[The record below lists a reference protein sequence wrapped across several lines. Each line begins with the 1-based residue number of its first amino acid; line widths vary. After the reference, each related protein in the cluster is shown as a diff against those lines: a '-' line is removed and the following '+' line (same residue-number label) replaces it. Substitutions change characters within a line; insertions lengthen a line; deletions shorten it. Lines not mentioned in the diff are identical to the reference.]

1 MKDSLLRGLFDGLGS
16 AAAGA
21 GAGASIFSRAWSI
34 LFVQEERCPGALVAT
49 RMLASGSLR
58 TTDRSHSLLTPPRTA
73 AGYQNLHLREVF
85 DWLSGHRPPP
95 SAWDVRNETQLP
107 TPASWHR
114 IGGGDTK
121 QVYQTELRGGVR
133 VVVKRTRSA
142 WNPTSGTGV
151 ELLYLTFLRGHL
163 GVPHLLGGYIARDG
177 LLTWVVRDTGG
188 SPIGSVT
195 SDARFT
201 VHSSDA
207 YRELASSRPV
217 ELALAILSCFRSFS
231 ETGGFFLQ
239 DLTPRQ
245 FTVSSDD
252 RRVLFE
258 LVEGPGAYAGPVAR
272 LLETS
277 PVPNGYSGYPKRSV
291 AHCISDAACAPSKSY
306 HCCCAVDAIT
316 HALTYDHSGHNHVC
330 EQGTPA
336 GAPEARGLCVRNQLP
351 VRASPAMMGGRQN
364 SSTWNSRR
372 LQSVWGA
379 PALQTAGG
387 GLCSPLS
394 HLTHAYDVATKPWL
408 LPAAAQHSHA
418 VHELLPLMS
427 DPIPARRV
435 SLSQA
440 IARLHAHLRNTGP
453 LQVVTA
459 ATGRL

>member
-1 MKDSLLRGLFDGLGS
+1 
-16 AAAGA
+16 
-21 GAGASIFSRAWSI
+21 
-34 LFVQEERCPGALVAT
+34 
-49 RMLASGSLR
+49 MLASGSLR
-58 TTDRSHSLLTPPRTA
+58 TTDRSHSLTPPRTVA
-73 AGYQNLHLREVF
+73 EYQNLHLREVF
-85 DWLSGHRPPP
+85 EWLSGGHPPP
-95 SAWDVRNETQLP
+95 SAWGVHNETQLP
-107 TPASWHR
+107 PPASWYR
-114 IGGGDTK
+114 IDGGDTK
-121 QVYQTELRGGVR
+121 QVYRTELRGGVR
-133 VVVKRTRSA
+133 VIVKRTRSGLG
-142 WNPTSGTGV
+142 WNPTS

-163 GVPHLLGGYIARDG
+163 GVPQLLGGYIASDG
-177 LLTWVVRDTGG
+177 FLTWVVRDTGG

-201 VHSSDA
+201 VNSSDA
-207 YRELASSRPV
+207 YRELAASRPV

-272 LLETS
+272 LLEKS
-277 PVPNGYSGYPKRSV
+277 PAPNGYSGYPKRSV
-291 AHCISDAACAPSKSY
+291 AHCVTDAACAPSKSY
-306 HCCCAVDAIT
+306 HCCCAIDAIT
-316 HALTYDHSGHNHVC
+316 HTLTYDHSGHNHVC

-351 VRASPAMMGGRQN
+351 VRASSVMMGGRQN
-364 SSTWNSRR
+364 SSTWNGRR

-379 PALQTAGG
+379 PALQTSAGG
-387 GLCSPLS
+387 GLCEKLS

-408 LPAAAQHSHA
+408 LPAAAQHSHV

-440 IARLHAHLRNTGP
+440 IARLHGHLRNAGP

-459 ATGRL
+459 TTGRL

>member
-1 MKDSLLRGLFDGLGS
+1 
-16 AAAGA
+16 
-21 GAGASIFSRAWSI
+21 
-34 LFVQEERCPGALVAT
+34 
-49 RMLASGSLR
+49 MLAGGSLR
-58 TTDRSHSLLTPPRTA
+58 TTDRSNPLATPPRTVA
-73 AGYQNLHLREVF
+73 EYQNLHRTGAEYQNLHLREVF

-95 SAWDVRNETQLP
+95 TSWSVVRNETQLP
-107 TPASWHR
+107 PPASWHR

-121 QVYQTELRGGVR
+121 QVYRTELRGGVR
-133 VVVKRTRSA
+133 VIVKRARSGLG
-142 WNPTSGTGV
+142 WNPASSSGV

-163 GVPHLLGGYIARDG
+163 GVPQLLGGYIAPDG
-177 LLTWVVRDTGG
+177 FLTWVVRDTGG
-188 SPIGSVT
+188 SPIGSIT
-195 SDARFT
+195 SDSRFT
-201 VHSSDA
+201 VNSSDA
-207 YRELASSRPV
+207 YRELAASRPV

-277 PVPNGYSGYPKRSV
+277 PAPNGYSGYPKRSV
-291 AHCISDAACAPSKSY
+291 THCVSDAACAPSKSY
-306 HCCCAVDAIT
+306 HCCCAADTTT
-316 HALTYDHSGHNHVC
+316 HTLSYDHSGQNHVC

-351 VRASPAMMGGRQN
+351 VRALPATMGGRQMQN
-364 SSTWNSRR
+364 SSTWNGRR
-372 LQSVWGA
+372 LQSVWGT
-379 PALQTAGG
+379 PALQTAAGG
-387 GLCSPLS
+387 GLCSPLT
-394 HLTHAYDVATKPWL
+394 HMTHAYDVATKPWL
-408 LPAAAQHSHA
+408 LPAAARHSHA

-440 IARLHAHLRNTGP
+440 IARLHAHLRNAGP

-459 ATGRL
+459 TTGRL

>member
-1 MKDSLLRGLFDGLGS
+1 MLYRELDLEKDKALSWRPRRN
-16 AAAGA
+16 ARRAHTWCPAG
-21 GAGASIFSRAWSI
+21 G
-34 LFVQEERCPGALVAT
+34 
-49 RMLASGSLR
+49 MLPSGSLR
-58 TTDRSHSLLTPPRTA
+58 PD
-73 AGYQNLHLREVF
+73 LREVF
-85 DWLSGHRPPP
+85 EWLSGQRPLPPP
-95 SAWDVRNETQLP
+95 SAWQLRNATQLP
-107 TPASWHR
+107 PPSAWR
-114 IGGGDTK
+114 RVGGGDTK
-121 QVYQTELRGGVR
+121 QVYRTELHGGVR
-133 VVVKRTRSA
+133 VTVKRTRSRFGWDPA
-142 WNPTSGTGV
+142 SSSGV

-163 GVPHLLGGYIARDG
+163 GVPQLLGGYIARDG

-188 SPIGSVT
+188 SPIGNVT

-201 VHSSDA
+201 VDSSEVF
-207 YRELASSRPV
+207 RELAASRPV
-217 ELALAILSCFRSFS
+217 ELALAILNCFHSFS

-245 FTVSSDD
+245 FTVASDD

-258 LVEGPGAYAGPVAR
+258 LVEGPDAYAGPVAR

-277 PVPNGYSGYPKRSV
+277 PAPNGYSGYPKRSV
-291 AHCISDAACAPSKSY
+291 AHCVSDAACAPSKSY

-316 HALTYDHSGHNHVC
+316 HTLSYDHSGHNHVC

-351 VRASPAMMGGRQN
+351 IRASPAMMGGRQN
-364 SSTWNSRR
+364 SSTWNGRR
-372 LQSVWGA
+372 LQSVWS
-379 PALQTAGG
+379 PALQTAAGS

-408 LPAAAQHSHA
+408 LPAVAQHSQA

-440 IARLHAHLRNTGP
+440 IARLHAHLRNAGP

-459 ATGRL
+459 MTGRF